1 MTPVKL
7 YELLDGGRADCEARP
22 LAETV
27 VSSTINQEESATMP
41 GGSTQPPC
49 RSGPDPSP
57 GKAPGAPNL
66 VTPDRLFP
74 PPSFWRSARIPLAIL
89 LVLAVAI
96 MGLGHAIQARQGQ
109 ADPVALATALLIA
122 AAGIGAVFWWCRR
135 HIRVVAEGYHH
146 ELERQLRVIAHD
158 ITERKQAEAK
168 LAEQKDLLETI
179 LQQAAEAIVMCDA
192 QGNPIL
198 VNAAARRLALG
209 ETRDQPEAGPNFL
222 WGKAYYPDGHPVP
235 LQAWPL
241 QKALRGDTTV
251 GAEARV
257 VRPDGSAYDVLI
269 SAAPVRRGD
278 QGIIGAV
285 AMFSDIT
292 ERKGVEEKL
301 LYQLRLTQGI
311 TDSATDSIFV
321 TDAEGRVT
329 CINPEAERA
338 FGYSTDE
345 LIGEVLHDRIH
356 HHHSNGRPFP
366 AAECPLAR
374 IYTSGEIVRDYEDV
388 FFRKD
393 GSTLTVVCSN
403 ALLESRGK
411 RLGAVLFVRD
421 ITERKRS
428 EAALRESAARLRAIV
443 HAVPDVL
450 LVLDADGRYLEIL
463 TAQPE
468 LLYSDHATL
477 KGRLIGDV
485 LPEEVAQRTLTAI
498 DRTLRTSRI
507 QSFEYELAI
516 NKIGK
521 RYFEA
526 RTAPLDG
533 LLMGRPAVVL
543 LARDVT
549 QHRLTEDSLRQAQ
562 KMEALG
568 QLTGGVAHDFNNLLA
583 IMQGNLELLA
593 EALDQPEYRDLAQR
607 ALGAVE
613 RGATLIGQLLAFG
626 RRQPLQAKPVS
637 LNTLVAG
644 MGDLLRRTLGETIQL
659 DILLAEDLAM
669 TVIDPSQFET
679 ALLNLALNARDAM
692 PDGGRLTLETAAVWL
707 DEDYARTHP
716 PIKPG
721 RYVSLVV
728 RDTGCGMPPEVLE
741 HVLEPFFTT
750 KEAGKGSGL
759 GLSMVYGL
767 VNQMEGSI
775 HLDSAVGQ
783 GTTVN
788 IYLPASL
795 PETDAVQPPDTGEP
809 SSQPGQGQL
818 VLVVEDEA
826 LVRQLAVNML
836 QSLGYRTLEADTAA
850 AALQLLEAAPQV
862 AALFTDVVLP
872 GGESGVDL
880 ARAAQRRRPGLK
892 VLFTSGYVGH
902 HLAAFSRQKG
912 AGWLGKPYRKSQ
924 LASKLHALLGD
935 SAAARPPEVS

>member
-1 MTPVKL
+1 
-7 YELLDGGRADCEARP
+7 
-22 LAETV
+22 
-27 VSSTINQEESATMP
+27 
-41 GGSTQPPC
+41 
-49 RSGPDPSP
+49 
-57 GKAPGAPNL
+57 
-66 VTPDRLFP
+66 
-74 PPSFWRSARIPLAIL
+74 L

-96 MGLGHAIQARQGQ
+96 MGLGHAILARQGHP
-109 ADPVALATALLIA
+109 DSMALTAMFLMTVVGVGGVL
-122 AAGIGAVFWWCRR
+122 WWCQR
-135 HIRVVAEGYHH
+135 HIRAIAEGYRR
-146 ELERQLRVIAHD
+146 ELEHQLGVIAHD
-158 ITERKQAEAK
+158 ITECKQAEAK

-192 QGNPIL
+192 QGNPML

-278 QGIIGAV
+278 HEIVGAV

-292 ERKGVEEKL
+292 ERKRVEEKL

-311 TDSATDSIFV
+311 TDSATDSIFM

-345 LIGEVLHDRIH
+345 LIGEVLHDRLH
-356 HHHSNGRPFP
+356 HHHSNGRQFP

-374 IYTSGEIVRDYEDV
+374 IYTSGETVRDYEDV

-393 GSTLTVVCSN
+393 GSTLTVLYSN

-411 RLGAVLFVRD
+411 RLGAVLFVRN
-421 ITERKRS
+421 ITESKQA
-428 EAALRESAARLRAIV
+428 EATLRENAARLRAIV

-450 LVLDADGRYLEIL
+450 LVLDAEGRYLEVL

-468 LLYSDHATL
+468 LLYADYATL
-477 KGRLIGDV
+477 KGRLIGEV
-485 LPEEVAQRTLTAI
+485 LPRDVAQRTLTAI
-498 DRTLRTSRI
+498 DRTLSTGRI

-516 NKIGK
+516 QKIGK

-526 RTAPLDG
+526 RAAPVDG

-543 LARDVT
+543 LAREVT
-549 QHRLTEDSLRQAQ
+549 QHRLTEERLRQAQ

-583 IMQGNLELLA
+583 IIQGNLELLA
-593 EALDQPEYRDLAQR
+593 EALDRPELQDLVQR

-613 RGATLIGQLLAFG
+613 RGTALISQLLAFG
-626 RRQPLQAKPVS
+626 RRQPLHAKPAN

-644 MGDLLRRTLGETIQL
+644 MSDLLRRTLGETIRL
-659 DILLAEDLAM
+659 DIVLAEDLAM

-679 ALLNLALNARDAM
+679 ALLNLVLNARDAM
-692 PDGGRLTLETAAVWL
+692 PDGGRLTLETATVWL
-707 DEDYARTHP
+707 DQDYAALHR
-716 PIKPG
+716 PINPG
-721 RYVSLVV
+721 RYVLLAV
-728 RDTGCGMPPEVLE
+728 RDTGIGMSPEVLE
-741 HVLEPFFTT
+741 HVMEPFFTT

-767 VNQMEGSI
+767 VNQMEGTM
-775 HLDSAVGQ
+775 HLHSEEGQ

-788 IYLPASL
+788 IYLPASKTD
-795 PETDAVQPPDTGEP
+795 TDAAPEPDAGETP
-809 SSQPGQGQL
+809 QQPGQGQL

-850 AALQLLEAAPQV
+850 AALQVLEATPSV

-924 LASKLHALLGD
+924 LASKLHALLG
-935 SAAARPPEVS
+935 SAAARPPKVSEN